1 MNEWIDLIFG
11 FKQKGPEAEK
21 AFNSIFF
28 LEISLN
34 FLLVFY
40 HLSYEGAVDIDTIQ
54 DPTEKQAVIDHIQNF
69 GQVRKLKLSFIY
81 LVDPSSTLYQTPSK
95 EKCNR
100 QRKSITQPISYSK
113 LLLNF
118 H

>member
-21 AFNSIFF
+21 AFNGIVI
-28 LEISLN
+28 EN
-34 FLLVFY
+34 FTEFSLLVFY

-69 GQVRKLKLSFIY
+69 GQVRIPTFLFTS
-81 LVDPSSTLYQTPSK
+81 
-95 EKCNR
+95 
-100 QRKSITQPISYSK
+100 
-113 LLLNF
+113 
-118 H
+118 